1 MAQPM
6 MAVAPLLSWIQN
18 VFAKCITIRTTS
30 PFQIA
35 IRGQLV
41 VWLQRDIDPIEDR
54 VVTGRKGQMQLDS
67 LDNDHL
73 LRDSILGCI
82 VGLVLKVVLGLV
94 LGTIVVLRSRVGT
107 SRRMYNHF
115 IVIVIII
122 GIVSCLYRSMFIGI
136 FIDIF
141 IGIGVMRNR
150 GIRTTLGG
158 W

>member
-18 VFAKCITIRTTS
+18 VFAKRITIRTTS

-41 VWLQRDIDPIEDR
+41 VWLQRDIDPIKDR
-54 VVTGRKGQMQLDS
+54 VVIRRQGQMQLDS
-67 LDNDHL
+67 LDNDHVL
-73 LRDSILGCI
+73 GDSILGCI
-82 VGLVLKVVLGLV
+82 VGLVLKVVLGII
-94 LGTIVVLRSRVGT
+94 LGTIAVLRSRVGT

-115 IVIVIII
+115 IIIVIR
-122 GIVSCLYRSMFIGI
+122 IVSCLYRSIFIGI

-141 IGIGVMRNR
+141 IGIGVMRNK
-150 GIRTTLGG
+150 GIRTTLDG